1 MSNHKAR
8 TWDHIKSKPLNFK
21 LLLLSHHLDAS
32 SAILITGVGGEF
44 LLLFFTP
51 DQKAETKKTEK
62 ALSLFLD

>member
-1 MSNHKAR
+1 
-8 TWDHIKSKPLNFK
+8 
-21 LLLLSHHLDAS
+21 LSHHLDAS
-32 SAILITGVGGEF
+32 SAILITILITGVGGEF